1 MTGWI
6 SLHRTIENH
15 WLYEEDRKF
24 SKFEAWIDIL
34 LMVNHTDK
42 KVSLGNELVTVKRG
56 ERITSLRKLS
66 ERWNWS
72 ITKVDS
78 FLKLLES
85 DSMIELKK
93 DTKKTLISVVNY
105 DIYQNLDIKK
115 RHGKDE
121 EKTQKEFKKETK
133 NIQKENKKKQTIMSN
148 NDLIM
153 TNNDNNVVVVDVNEN
168 KSDFKKV
175 ELENNNNNNH
185 TFQELLNYYQNNI
198 QMSPPPLV
206 IEKLGNDYDDFGFNI
221 VKYAINKSAINNK
234 HNYNFV
240 DWLLKDWN
248 KRGLK
253 TIEAIE
259 QYENSKSNSYTNKIQ
274 DEAIRQNGKLDPN
287 HPDATYYDA
296 YSEDDLKEMA
306 EMEGITIEQI
316 SKRRVFKKNS

>member
-42 KVSLGNELVTVKRG
+42 KVTLGNELIIVKRG
-56 ERITSLRKLS
+56 QKITSIRKLCD
-66 ERWNWS
+66 RWQWS
-72 ITKVDS
+72 NNKVKH
-78 FLKLLES
+78 FLDLLQE
-85 DSMIELKK
+85 DGMLKVK
-93 DTKKTLISVVNY
+93 SDTKKTVLTVVNY
-105 DIYQNLDIKK
+105 DVYQNQDIKK
-115 RHGKDE
+115 RHNSDTKE
-121 EKTQKEFKKETK
+121 TQKHFKRDT
-133 NIQKENKKKQTIMSN
+133 NAFQKHTNNNVN

-168 KSDFKKV
+168 KSDFKKT
-175 ELENNNNNNH
+175 ELENNDNNH

-198 QMSPPPLV
+198 QMSPPPAVL
-206 IEKLGNDYDDFGFNI
+206 EKLGNDYDDFGFNI
-221 VKYAINKSAINNK
+221 VKYAINKSAINNN

-248 KRGLK
+248 KKGLK

-259 QYENSKSNSYTNKIQ
+259 QYENSKSNNKFKRNKQ
-274 DEAIRQNGKLDPN
+274 
-287 HPDATYYDA
+287 
-296 YSEDDLKEMA
+296 KEMQNNYPNKNHLSFA
-306 EMEGITIEQI
+306 ELEMKKSKFGISSFTDEELEAYE
-316 SKRRVFKKNS
+316 SYY

>member
-15 WLYEEDRKF
+15 WLYEENRKF

-42 KVSLGNELVTVKRG
+42 KVTLGNELINVKRG

-78 FLKLLES
+78 FLRLLES

-105 DIYQNLDIKK
+105 DIYQNLEIKK
-115 RHGKDE
+115 RHGKDG
-121 EKTQKEFKKETK
+121 EKTQKRIEKETEK
-133 NIQKENKKKQTIMSN
+133 NQKENKKKQTIMSN

-168 KSDFKKV
+168 KSDFKKA
-175 ELENNNNNNH
+175 ELENNNDNNH

-198 QMSPPPLV
+198 QMSPPPAVL
-206 IEKLGNDYDDFGFNI
+206 EKLGNDYDDFGFNI
-221 VKYAINKSAINNK
+221 VKYAINKSAINNN

-248 KRGLK
+248 KKGLK

-259 QYENSKSNSYTNKIQ
+259 QYESSKSNNKFKRNKQNEMQNNYPNKNHLSFAELEMKKSKFGIDSFTDEELEAYESY
-274 DEAIRQNGKLDPN
+274 
-287 HPDATYYDA
+287 Y
-296 YSEDDLKEMA
+296 
-306 EMEGITIEQI
+306 
-316 SKRRVFKKNS
+316 